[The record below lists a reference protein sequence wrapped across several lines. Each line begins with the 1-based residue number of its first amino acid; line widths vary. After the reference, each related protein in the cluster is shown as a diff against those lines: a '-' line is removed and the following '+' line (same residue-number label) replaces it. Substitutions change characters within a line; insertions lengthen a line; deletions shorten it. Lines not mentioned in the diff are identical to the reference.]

1 MSTFDLGL
9 MIMIG
14 AHDFYV
20 HGWCTMFLA
29 GTILG
34 QDVHILIDT
43 GTTHNILDINFARL
57 ANLAERCISTTILVG
72 NDNKIAC

>member
-1 MSTFDLGL
+1 MTMTMSTFDLGL

-20 HGWCTMFLA
+20 NGWCTMFLA

-34 QDVHILIDT
+34 QDAHP
-43 GTTHNILDINFARL
+43 H
-57 ANLAERCISTTILVG
+57 
-72 NDNKIAC
+72 